1 MRIAVTGAT
10 GRVGHHVVDVLA
22 GQGHDVVE
30 ISRAKGVDVI
40 TGDGLKDALA
50 GADAI
55 VDTATGPSPDEQ
67 QATEFFTT
75 SARNLQ
81 EEGARAGVGRI
92 VVVSIVGCDRFSG
105 GYNAAKVVQERI
117 ALEGPVPARILRATQ
132 FHEFVAQMVEWG
144 TQGDV
149 AYVPAFRTQLV
160 AARTVAE
167 ELAAMVTDG
176 QPTGPT
182 VDVGGPQEERLVEA
196 ARLLVGDR
204 LRVEEVLDESNP
216 DAALWAEGDALPG
229 PDAKLGG
236 PTFAEWL
243 ETQGR

>member
-1 MRIAVTGAT
+1 MKIAVTGAT
-10 GRVGHHVVDVLA
+10 GRLGPHIVDVLSDA
-22 GQGHDVVE
+22 GHDVVE
-30 ISRAKGVDVI
+30 IARSKGVDVI
-40 TGDGLKDALA
+40 SREGLDDALA

-55 VDTATGPSPDEQ
+55 VDAATGPSPDEQ

-81 EEGARAGVGRI
+81 DAAARAGVGRI
-92 VVVSIVGCDRFSG
+92 VVVSIVGADRFSG
-105 GYNAAKVVQERI
+105 GYNAAKIAQEKV
-117 ALEGPVPARILRATQ
+117 ALDGPVPARILRATQ

-176 QPTGPT
+176 TPAGPT
-182 VDVGGPQEERLVEA
+182 VDIAGPRVEQLA
-196 ARLLVGDR
+196 EVARLQVGDR
-204 LRVEEVLDESNP
+204 LRIEEVTDASDP
-216 DAALWAEGDALPG
+216 DAVLWAEGASLPG
-229 PDAKLGG
+229 PDAKLAG
-236 PTFAEWL
+236 PTFEEWL
-243 ETQGR
+243 AAQRR

>member
-1 MRIAVTGAT
+1 MKIAVTGAT
-10 GRVGHHVVDVLA
+10 GRVGHHVVDVLV

-40 TGDGLKDALA
+40 TGDGLKEALV
-50 GADAI
+50 GVEAI

-67 QATEFFTT
+67 QATEFFAT

-92 VVVSIVGCDRFSG
+92 VVVSIVGADRFSG
-105 GYNAAKVVQERI
+105 GYNAAKVTQERI

-176 QPTGPT
+176 TPTGPT
-182 VDVGGPQEERLVEA
+182 VDLGGPREEQLVEA

-204 LRVEEVLDESNP
+204 LRVEEVYDESDP
-216 DAALWAEGDALPG
+216 DAKLWADGSSLPG

-236 PTFAEWL
+236 PTFADWL
-243 ETQGR
+243 ATQAR